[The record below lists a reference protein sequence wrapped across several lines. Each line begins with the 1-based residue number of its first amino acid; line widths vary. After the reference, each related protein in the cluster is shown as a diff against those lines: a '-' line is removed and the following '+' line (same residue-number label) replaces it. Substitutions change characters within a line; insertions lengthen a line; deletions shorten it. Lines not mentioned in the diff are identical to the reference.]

1 MEERSI
7 PLAKRERAIRRDWT
21 QGSLIGNLL
30 SLAWPMIVGGSLN
43 MMGPTIDM
51 IWVGKLGEA
60 AIAGVGVS
68 GMIVMLASS
77 MVMGLYM
84 GLRAMVSRFVGSGDA
99 ELAQHVAQQSII
111 VSIVF
116 SSFLALIGIFFAENM
131 LMVMGVD
138 ADVIVEGAAY
148 LRINFVGMVTMS
160 FRNMTESTMQASGDS
175 VTPMWIAVLFRL
187 IHIAL
192 CPFLVFGWL
201 IFPELG
207 VSGAALTSVLSQ
219 GLGAGI
225 GLWFLVSGR
234 TRMRLTLRNFRI
246 DPAII
251 WRLVKIG
258 LPASV
263 NAMGR
268 TLGNLVLMWFITPF
282 GTVAVASHT
291 LNQRIEF
298 LLYVPQMGMGQAAG
312 VLAGQNLGAQQPER
326 AKKTGWLAA
335 AYLSGFILIVITLI
349 LLWAEKIVRIFNSD
363 PELVKMASTFLRIAA
378 SGYLV
383 LGLTAVFQQC
393 LNGVGDTI
401 VPMVIMMINM
411 WLLQVV
417 LAFFFTRY
425 TSLGVFGVRWAIVA
439 GTVTAAIAYTTY
451 FHQGRWLRKKV

>member
-1 MEERSI
+1 
-7 PLAKRERAIRRDWT
+7 
-21 QGSLIGNLL
+21 
-30 SLAWPMIVGGSLN
+30 
-43 MMGPTIDM
+43 
-51 IWVGKLGEA
+51 
-60 AIAGVGVS
+60 VS
-68 GMIVMLASS
+68 V
-77 MVMGLYM
+77 
-84 GLRAMVSRFVGSGDA
+84 
-99 ELAQHVAQQSII
+99 
-111 VSIVF
+111 VF
-116 SSFLALIGIFFAENM
+116 SSFLALIGIFFAEHI
-131 LMVMGVD
+131 LVVMGVGP
-138 ADVIVEGAAY
+138 DVIIQGAAY
-148 LRINFVGMVTMS
+148 LRINFIGMVTMS
-160 FRNMTESTMQASGDS
+160 FRNMTESTMQASGDP

-187 IHIAL
+187 VHIAL
-192 CPFLVFGWL
+192 CPFLVFGWW
-201 IFPELG
+201 IFPRLG
-207 VSGAALTSVLSQ
+207 VSGAALTSVISQ

-225 GLWFLVSGR
+225 GLWFLISGR
-234 TRMRLTLRNFRI
+234 TRMRLTMRNFRI

-326 AKKTGWLAA
+326 ARRTGWLAA
-335 AYLSGFILIVITLI
+335 AYLSGFIIIVITVI
-349 LLWAEKIVRIFNSD
+349 LLWAEHIVRIFNSD

-401 VPMVIMMINM
+401 VPMVIMVINM

-439 GTVTAAIAYTTY
+439 GTVTAAIAYTIY
-451 FHQGRWLRKKV
+451 FRQGRWLRKKV